1 MSYLIDKA
9 TKSVVRLDQIPRD
22 ESGSSVLVETTDP
35 HTGQYSVRFR
45 KGEKNDKDVFI
56 EMWSAA
62 DQKGFRSSL
71 KATEKLTKVYND
83 TVFGGIQW
91 SPDAKKI
98 VFVGETPEVANY
110 KPFFKD
116 PEEPKK
122 EDKDKAGAEEEKK
135 GADAKK
141 AKEHWQD
148 DKFLYQENFG
158 ETLAAKKTPAIFIF
172 DLEQNQLNQV
182 QLGEHININEKY
194 PQYPVFDQHSTG
206 VVFNSVTMP
215 IKKLGLNF
223 CLNRPTSVLYIR
235 DPKFKKEEVEGAAS
249 NDYVECLNPGEYLGM
264 QARFSHDYSRLC
276 YIGSEDKFL
285 SHSGNYQLKYIDWSK
300 R

>member
-1 MSYLIDKA
+1 MLYDLLQKNVYGYSGATVSKVFQRSAPEKDNLVKIKLRLAQTDLKRYTDLPSSMSYLIDKV
-9 TKSVVRLDQIPRD
+9 TKSVVQLDQVPQD
-22 ESGSSVLVETTDP
+22 ESGSSLLAETTDP

-56 EMWSAA
+56 ETWSAA

-71 KATEKLTKVYND
+71 KVTEKLTKVYND

-98 VFVGETPEVANY
+98 VFVGENPEVANY

-122 EDKDKAGAEEEKK
+122 EDKDKDKANAEEKK
-135 GADAKK
+135 ASDAKK

-158 ETLAAKKTPAIFIF
+158 ETLDSKKSPAIFIF
-172 DLEQNQLNQV
+172 DLEQNQLN
-182 QLGEHININEKY
+182 
-194 PQYPVFDQHSTG
+194 
-206 VVFNSVTMP
+206 
-215 IKKLGLNF
+215 
-223 CLNRPTSVLYIR
+223 
-235 DPKFKKEEVEGAAS
+235 
-249 NDYVECLNPGEYLGM
+249 
-264 QARFSHDYSRLC
+264 
-276 YIGSEDKFL
+276 
-285 SHSGNYQLKYIDWSK
+285 
-300 R
+300 